1 MFNLC
6 NIFQF
11 VILNASDYTV
21 SDEDIIKFIWKD
33 ETSIQIN
40 TFCSA
45 GNKLGKRLEQAGCGV
60 CFRRFGTDCYRML
73 FIEDLV
79 GNDLI

>member
-11 VILNASDYTV
+11 IILNAPDYTV

-45 GNKLGKRLEQAGCGV
+45 GNKLGKRLEQVGCDV

>member
-11 VILNASDYTV
+11 VILNAPDYTV

-45 GNKLGKRLEQAGCGV
+45 GNKLGKRLE
-60 CFRRFGTDCYRML
+60 
-73 FIEDLV
+73 
-79 GNDLI
+79 

>member
-11 VILNASDYTV
+11 IILNAPDYTV

-45 GNKLGKRLEQAGCGV
+45 GNKLGKLVVTFASGVLEPIVIV
-60 CFRRFGTDCYRML
+60 CCS
-73 FIEDLV
+73 
-79 GNDLI
+79 

>member
-11 VILNASDYTV
+11 IILNAPDYTV

-45 GNKLGKRLEQAGCGV
+45 GNKLGRDWSKLVVTFASGVLEPIVIV
-60 CFRRFGTDCYRML
+60 CCS
-73 FIEDLV
+73 
-79 GNDLI
+79 

>member
-11 VILNASDYTV
+11 VILNDPDYTV
-21 SDEDIIKFIWKD
+21 SDEEIIKFIWKG
-33 ETSIQIN
+33 EMSIQIN

-45 GNKLGKRLEQAGCGV
+45 GNKLGKRLE
-60 CFRRFGTDCYRML
+60 
-73 FIEDLV
+73 
-79 GNDLI
+79 